1 MKQQINEIKRM
12 QQLAGLITEAQLNE
26 NISFEAI
33 DRMEEL
39 ANIESLDNLKS
50 SLKILVSDWI
60 QDGGFDEDDVIDY
73 LTHLVRN
80 SYK

>member
-1 MKQQINEIKRM
+1 MNNEIKRM
-12 QQLAGLITEAQLNE
+12 QQLAGLINE

-39 ANIESLDNLKS
+39 ANIQSLDNLKS
-50 SLKILVSDWI
+50 SLKTLVSEWI
-60 QDGGFDEDDVIDY
+60 EDGGFDEDDVIDY

-80 SYK
+80 SY

>member
-1 MKQQINEIKRM
+1 MNNEIKRM
-12 QQLAGLITEAQLNE
+12 QQLAGLVNE

-33 DRMEEL
+33 NRMEEL

-50 SLKILVSDWI
+50 SLKTLASDWI

-80 SYK
+80 SY

>member
-1 MKQQINEIKRM
+1 MVNEIKRM
-12 QQLAGLITEAQLNE
+12 QQLAGLVNE

-39 ANIESLDNLKS
+39 ANTHHLSTLKFSLENLVPEWIE
-50 SLKILVSDWI
+50 
-60 QDGGFDEDDVIDY
+60 DGGFDEDDVIDY

-80 SYK
+80 SY

>member
-1 MKQQINEIKRM
+1 MNNEIKRM
-12 QQLAGLITEAQLNE
+12 QQLAGLVNE
-26 NISFEAI
+26 NISFEAMG
-33 DRMEEL
+33 RMEEL

-50 SLKILVSDWI
+50 NLKTLVPGWI

-80 SYK
+80 SY

>member
-1 MKQQINEIKRM
+1 MNNEIKRM
-12 QQLAGLITEAQLNE
+12 QQLAGLVNE

-33 DRMEEL
+33 SRMEEL

-50 SLKILVSDWI
+50 SLKTLVSDWI

-80 SYK
+80 SY

>member
-1 MKQQINEIKRM
+1 MAHEIKRM
-12 QQLAGLITEAQLNE
+12 QQLAGLVTE

-39 ANIESLDNLKS
+39 ANIQSLDNLKS
-50 SLKILVSDWI
+50 SLKTLVSEWI
-60 QDGGFDEDDVIDY
+60 EDGGFDEDDVIDY

-80 SYK
+80 SY